1 MAILT
6 SDKNPKSSCVGKAIA
21 SLLLVC
27 MLLLC
32 SSPSA
37 QAAADTDVVV
47 SFLGPTG
54 TYTEQAAERLF
65 PQGAVFQPRE
75 TVADAVSDVLEKRA
89 DFAVMPQENT
99 IGGPVYDY
107 LDELLSHEEQLPVR
121 QCDYP
126 QAVMSGTK
134 N

>member
-1 MAILT
+1 MTILT

-32 SSPSA
+32 CSPSA
-37 QAAADTDVVV
+37 QAAADTDAVV

-75 TVADAVSDVLEKRA
+75 TVADAVSSSMPQVWQYSPLPS
-89 DFAVMPQENT
+89 AVMV
-99 IGGPVYDY
+99 I
-107 LDELLSHEEQLPVR
+107 
-121 QCDYP
+121 
-126 QAVMSGTK
+126 
-134 N
+134 

>member
-1 MAILT
+1 MTILT

-32 SSPSA
+32 CSPSA
-37 QAAADTDVVV
+37 QAAADTDAVV

-54 TYTEQAAERLF
+54 TYTEQAA
-65 PQGAVFQPRE
+65 
-75 TVADAVSDVLEKRA
+75 DAVSDVLEKRA
-89 DFAVMPQENT
+89 VFAVIPQENT